1 MVAGWLTDSGECP
14 ENKIGPQG
22 SYGSTPNTSLWG
34 TVSTS
39 KEVVLTCRAQLL
51 RIITQRKLEDTASFT
66 LRGQRSASNLDVTIL
81 CHLDKPSPVHVISL
95 RKRVGKNWSSWLGL
109 MLSGGSM
116 FLLPREFISRRCQ
129 HFCSR
134 LGSSHLRDSIKAS
147 VKQSFPALKGRRD
160 LGGTRPWK
168 IQREALWHPRGGS
181 PSGRE
186 PRVPVLQ
193 MDQPPRWGRSY
204 WERTMFTLRIGP
216 LSSQRKLWLLKWQS
230 RK

>member
-1 MVAGWLTDSGECP
+1 MSWEQNRVL
-14 ENKIGPQG
+14 GPKG
-22 SYGSTPNTSLWG
+22 HLGPGRCTGSTPNTSLWG

-51 RIITQRKLEDTASFT
+51 RIITQCKLVDTSSFT
-66 LRGQRSASNLDVTIL
+66 LQGQRPASNLDVTIL
-81 CHLDKPSPVHVISL
+81 CHLDKPSPVHAISL

-109 MLSGGSM
+109 MLSRRAM
-116 FLLPREFISRRCQ
+116 FLLPREFISCRCW
-129 HFCSR
+129 HFCGR
-134 LGSSHLRDSIKAS
+134 LGLSHLRDNIKAS

-160 LGGTRPWK
+160 LRGTMPWK
-168 IQREALWHPRGGS
+168 IQHEALWHPRGGS

-193 MDQPPRWGRSY
+193 MDLPPRWGRSY
-204 WERTMFTLRIGP
+204 WQTTIFTLRIGP
-216 LSSQRKLWLLKWQS
+216 LSSQRKLLLLKWQS